1 MMMILILMMIYPH
14 FIRRGGNYWWF
25 CQSLSAVFHLSKN
38 MSIDDKTGKNDD
50 DYDINDFFWLCCQSL
65 RRDVLYLRRDLCDD
79 EDDDHE
85 HDHDDKDDVD
95 GGECPM
101 SDTLCFILVFNIHK
115 VKDPFS
121 NVNQCI

>member
-1 MMMILILMMIYPH
+1 ML
-14 FIRRGGNYWWF
+14 
-25 CQSLSAVFHLSKN
+25 HLLKDISF
-38 MSIDDKTGKNDD
+38 DDKTGNNDD
-50 DYDINDFFWLCCQSL
+50 DYDINDLFWSCCQSL
-65 RRDVLYLRRDLCDD
+65 RRDFLYLRKDFS

-95 GGECPM
+95 GGECSM
-101 SDTLCFILVFNIHK
+101 SDTLCFIVVFNIHK

>member
-50 DYDINDFFWLCCQSL
+50 DYDISDFFWLCCQSL
-65 RRDVLYLRRDLCDD
+65 RRDFLHLRKDFS
-79 EDDDHE
+79 DDDNNNE
-85 HDHDDKDDVD
+85 YDDQEHDDKDD
-95 GGECPM
+95 GE
-101 SDTLCFILVFNIHK
+101 LKI
-115 VKDPFS
+115 
-121 NVNQCI
+121 